1 MSDFVPR
8 IFDGLTALTREL
20 LDNATQ
26 QNWLQIE
33 NPDNGRE
40 PPEARPRTDRPSP
53 HNTQPQTGGASKRP
67 SASPSGSHND
77 KASVLTDRGGAGALR
92 QTGNVAVS
100 VQPYPVSASPVA
112 DALRET
118 RKSEQPRNAQSPL
131 NAPANRP
138 TQPMEGYGKTA
149 PVAAKT
155 IALAPSNARE
165 PLAKTQV
172 PPAQNAAI
180 DAAQPSGARL
190 AGSDPTITRIER
202 IMVSAGSQMASQE
215 LHAAVR
221 PLSASEVS
229 AFLDRSSALI
239 ATVFEKAC
247 ADPSMAKTED
257 KQRAVRTALALAHL
271 AAAIDKDPRSPSTM
285 RLMQDISAVV
295 LNSATAN
302 DNTVFTGL
310 AQAIGVGAGIKLA
323 LMVAA
328 ALAHEEE
335 DRRSRAPSLRT
346 LMVAGFVRLGERIDG
361 AHRSLLQS
369 LGPLLMDWATWR
381 TGPADAALLGL
392 ADFVG
397 SQPVLL
403 ENLAPRLDR
412 IEQVGVE
419 AFRALRDLTSPSL
432 DNELR
437 RVQHRFIASDSVL
450 GSIAGSRAALREI
463 NQMAAQRTPV
473 ENGLVELEAIKLVLT
488 EIGFDAPRAAFL
500 AERSRIDQGGMLGH
514 NWTLLESFAHMEAQG
529 RVFQQLL
536 AFLNG
541 QYIVEQIPTIIGFED
556 LNKETKLSE
565 V

>member
-33 NPDNGRE
+33 NSDNGRE
-40 PPEARPRTDRPSP
+40 PLEARPRTDRSSS
-53 HNTQPQTGGASKRP
+53 HNKQPQTGGASKRP
-67 SASPSGSHND
+67 SASPSGALSD
-77 KASVLTDRGGAGALR
+77 KASVLTDRGGAGAAR

-118 RKSEQPRNAQSPL
+118 RNAEKPRNAQSPL
-131 NAPANRP
+131 NAPASRP
-138 TQPMEGYGKTA
+138 PQPTEGYGTTA
-149 PVAAKT
+149 PVPAKP
-155 IALAPSNARE
+155 IASAPSDARE

-172 PPAQNAAI
+172 PPAPNAAI
-180 DAAQPSGARL
+180 DAAQPSGARI
-190 AGSDPTITRIER
+190 AGSDPTMTRIER
-202 IMVSAGSQMASQE
+202 IMVSAGSQMAAQE

-229 AFLDRSSALI
+229 VFLDRSSALI
-239 ATVFEKAC
+239 AAVFEKAC
-247 ADPSMAKTED
+247 SDPSTGKTEE

-323 LMVAA
+323 LMVAT

-335 DRRSRAPSLRT
+335 DRRSRAPSLRA

-361 AHRSLLQS
+361 AHRAVLQS

-381 TGPADAALLGL
+381 TGPVDAALLAL

-419 AFRALRDLTSPSL
+419 ALRALRDLTSPSL
-432 DNELR
+432 DSELSS
-437 RVQHRFIASDSVL
+437 VQQRFIASDSVF
-450 GSIAGSRAALREI
+450 GCIAGSRAALREI
-463 NQMAAQRTPV
+463 NQMAAQRKPV

-500 AERSRIDQGGMLGH
+500 AERSRIDQGEMLGH
-514 NWTLLESFAHMEAQG
+514 NWTLLESFAQMEAQG
-529 RVFQQLL
+529 RLFQQLL

-541 QYIVEQIPTIIGFED
+541 QYIVEQIPIIIGFDD